1 MTGQK
6 FIPRADHVGSLLRPD
21 SVKAAR
27 KRHFEEGN
35 LSAADL
41 TKIEDEAIIDL
52 VKMQESV
59 GMPVVT
65 DGEARRS
72 FWHYD
77 YMGGLTGLDLEEREE
92 GVQFAGMKLRP
103 IFPTI
108 NGPVDFPD
116 DHPMLDHYRYLAS
129 VASVRP
135 KISIP
140 GPSCCHF
147 RTALDDIRHTPY
159 RDDVEHLMD
168 DIIKTYQKAVQA
180 FYAFPK
186 WGLPLIR
193 KSLDEGGIGIEPWR
207 AVMLLGMIGEQKDI
221 SRILG
226 IIQNNPQLPRPEVWE
241 GAMERLYWKYRIPPK
256 TELEI
261 IELNMKKSRNTEL
274 KKAYQLSAASIEFQ
288 LQNPSKQN
296 LLVQPHFDFW
306 IGKPEA
312 PPAKRWVGWLLKSP
326 AVCAVSTSRSLLH
339 MSIPVITLL

>member
-27 KRHFEEGN
+27 KQHFEKGS

-108 NGPVDFPD
+108 NGPLDFPD

-129 VASVRP
+129 VASHQP

-140 GPSCCHF
+140 
-147 RTALDDIRHTPY
+147 
-159 RDDVEHLMD
+159 
-168 DIIKTYQKAVQA
+168 
-180 FYAFPK
+180 
-186 WGLPLIR
+186 
-193 KSLDEGGIGIEPWR
+193 
-207 AVMLLGMIGEQKDI
+207 
-221 SRILG
+221 
-226 IIQNNPQLPRPEVWE
+226 
-241 GAMERLYWKYRIPPK
+241 
-256 TELEI
+256 
-261 IELNMKKSRNTEL
+261 
-274 KKAYQLSAASIEFQ
+274 
-288 LQNPSKQN
+288 
-296 LLVQPHFDFW
+296 
-306 IGKPEA
+306 
-312 PPAKRWVGWLLKSP
+312 
-326 AVCAVSTSRSLLH
+326 
-339 MSIPVITLL
+339 